1 MKAALCRTLDGP
13 SAISIEDIPPPEPGS
28 GEVAVRV
35 RAAGLNFMDT
45 LITRGKY
52 QQKPVLPFSPAAEI
66 AGDVQAIGPG
76 VTGFRAGDRVC
87 AYIGWSGA
95 REIAIAKAA
104 ALVRI
109 PDRVDYVT
117 ASGLNVTY
125 GTAMHGLID
134 RGRLKEG
141 ETVAV
146 LGASGGAGLAAVEV
160 ARQLGAR
167 VIAVAS
173 GAEKLAVCRQH
184 GADEV
189 LDYTEKDLKQGLR
202 DLTAGRGADVIYDC
216 VGGDHAEQAL
226 RSIAWLGRFLV
237 VGFAAGEIPRIPL
250 NLVLLKCCDVVGVF
264 WSEVAVREPE
274 KQAANI
280 ARIMDWITEGRF
292 QPHVHARM
300 PLDDIGEAIKLLDER
315 TVRGKVII
323 EIS

>member
-13 SAISIEDIPPPEPGS
+13 GAISIEDIPAPEPAP

-45 LITRGKY
+45 LITRGRY
-52 QQKPVLPFSPAAEI
+52 QYKPSLPFSPAAEI
-66 AGDVQAIGPG
+66 AGDVQAVGPG

-87 AYIGWSGA
+87 AYVGWGGA
-95 REIAIAKAA
+95 REITVAKAA
-104 ALVRI
+104 ALVGI
-109 PDRVDYVT
+109 PDAVDYAT
-117 ASGLNVTY
+117 AAGLNVTY

-134 RGRLKEG
+134 RARLKAG

-173 GAEKLAVCRQH
+173 SGEKLAVCRQH
-184 GADEV
+184 GAHDV
-189 LDYTEKDLKQGLR
+189 LNYTEQDLKQGLR
-202 DLTAGRGADVIYDC
+202 DLTAGCGADVVYDC
-216 VGGDHAEQAL
+216 VGGVHAEQAL

-250 NLVLLKCCDVVGVF
+250 NLVLLKCCDIVGVF

-280 ARIMDWITEGRF
+280 ACVMDWISKARLR
-292 QPHVHARM
+292 PHVHARM
-300 PLDDIGEAIKLLDER
+300 PLEDIGKAIKLLDER